1 MPRCR
6 RCRRLLSRRAAFLAL
21 FGLAYL
27 GIAKSLLD
35 TDETPLVRHVFR
47 FALSIMPL
55 WGWAVMWAACGAIAL
70 LDALLTRRGRDS
82 IGFAAAV
89 LAPTAW
95 AIVYIAAWVGNDTG
109 IKDLWVSAVND
120 IVIAGAVFI
129 VAGLPDPSTLRKVIR
144 ATERPQ

>member
-6 RCRRLLSRRAAFLAL
+6 RHRHLLSRRAAFLAL
-21 FGLAYL
+21 FGVAYL
-27 GIAKSLLD
+27 LVAKSLLD
-35 TDETPLVRHVFR
+35 TDNTPLVRHVFR
-47 FALSIMPL
+47 FGFSIMPL

-70 LDALLTRRGRDS
+70 VDALLTRRGRDS

-95 AIVYIAAWVGNDTG
+95 AIVYIAAWIGNDTG
-109 IKDLWVSAVND
+109 IKDLWLSAVNY

-129 VAGLPDPSTLRKVIR
+129 VAGMPDPSTLRKVIR
-144 ATERPQ
+144 ATEQRQ